1 MAAEQIAFQIT
12 FASVDSADSADP
24 RGRAERILREARVLA
39 AIRGDDDDVPTLL
52 IPVTENAQVLA
63 LEEDGRLRFDLS
75 AARLE
80 ALFAG
85 EGLTLHL
92 GILDAHDAPD
102 GEEDTD
108 EVLEAVDAE
117 LEEEFGEAFHRLEEV
132 GDDLPDFGAWE
143 DGDALITQEP
153 VRVAEFSRRGPWAA
167 RVTAQL
173 LQTPVEY
180 LEAAAWSVYRYRTD
194 RAHGAVSGGGADGPI
209 IEVNVPQR
217 GEAWVEVTG
226 RHGRTAMLWPNAER
240 LTRPVLDIGAIAVP
254 ESAELY
260 RRMLSVVDGAQDE
273 LDELRLG
280 DEVDADAVRRA
291 CLPEAL
297 GGTAG
302 ADARLRA
309 VVAAFGVP
317 SALVDA
323 GLDATGGGRR
333 FVPRG
338 WSRTAI
344 ELVLGGLVEVAP
356 LVHRDRPVVRFA
368 RFLRKHPAVG
378 AALSVLELMAGA
390 RLAAARSR
398 LGRGVGV
405 VLVIDSAVD
414 LAVWVVRIRRR

>member
-1 MAAEQIAFQIT
+1 MTAEQIAFQVT
-12 FASVDSADSADP
+12 FASVDSADGIDS
-24 RGRAERILREARVLA
+24 RGRAERVLRGARVLA
-39 AIRGDDDDVPTLL
+39 AIRGDRDEAPTLL
-52 IPVTENAQVLA
+52 IPVTENAEIVA
-63 LEEDGRLRFDLS
+63 LDEDGRLRFDLS

-80 ALFAG
+80 ALFAA

-92 GILDAHDAPD
+92 GLTGDADDVLD
-102 GEEDTD
+102 
-108 EVLEAVDAE
+108 AVDAE
-117 LEEEFGEAFHRLEEV
+117 PEEEFGYAFGRLAQAGEDRE
-132 GDDLPDFGAWE
+132 DLPDSGAWD
-143 DGDALITQEP
+143 DGDALLTQEP